1 MVERSLSM
9 REVLGSMPRFSNPF
23 VFLSHYRFFLI
34 LLAMKV
40 RRAVVEGEG
49 FDRYTANHFHIH
61 FDD

>member
-1 MVERSLSM
+1 
-9 REVLGSMPRFSNPF
+9 
-23 VFLSHYRFFLI
+23 LSHYHFFLI